1 MNFKFMHDSVR
12 GWIKC
17 GCSGISLRICP
28 TMSVM
33 TGSIQW
39 PIERLAES
47 TNNGGGAFAVGNHWN
62 WRVSMCSLIPRVR
75 SACAI
80 DETLAVALWLARDHR
95 SLFYQHG
102 LVSASS
108 ERVSTR
114 E

>member
-1 MNFKFMHDSVR
+1 
-12 GWIKC
+12 
-17 GCSGISLRICP
+17 
-28 TMSVM
+28 
-33 TGSIQW
+33 
-39 PIERLAES
+39 
-47 TNNGGGAFAVGNHWN
+47 
-62 WRVSMCSLIPRVR
+62 MCSLIPRVR